1 MASTICYFENLI
13 PKDPNAFLRCI
24 YELEEK
30 KPFKARHLI
39 QGSPLTKRNN
49 YICILIVV
57 LCVFFWGGQSIFR
70 ISLLYTYLLRVKKM
84 NSSEQSRCNCI

>member
-1 MASTICYFENLI
+1 MTSIICYFENLI

-24 YELEEK
+24 YVLLEEKK

-39 QGSPLTKRNN
+39 QKSPLTKRNN

-57 LCVFFWGGQSIFR
+57 LCVFFWGDKV
-70 ISLLYTYLLRVKKM
+70 SLEFLYILTYL
-84 NSSEQSRCNCI
+84 E